1 MKRQCPLGEQMSTNS
16 AVQST
21 ASMFVPVHE
30 HATCLH
36 DVQLYSDDA
45 YLLDSLTTFVGRE
58 IVKGNSAI
66 VIATKE
72 HRDGLAER
80 LARQYPDLC
89 LAVEQGRYIP
99 LDAADTLSKF
109 MVNGTPDPA
118 VFSGLS
124 VALVAGAAAA
134 VRGEH
139 SRVAAYGEMVSLLW
153 AEGEYEAVVRLE
165 QLWNDLGKTHSFALR
180 CGYPLKGFDR
190 KDHSDL
196 FLKICAEHSAVIPDE
211 SFTKLANEKER
222 LRIVASLQQ
231 REQALATEV
240 AEFRTTS
247 AQTAEIQNRNVALIE
262 EVKRRETAEDELRR
276 FTRRLLASRDTEQR
290 RVARELHE
298 NAAQLLA
305 ALAMSL
311 SVLHEE
317 KDALS
322 PRGADAVLRS
332 TSLTQ
337 NVLQEVRK
345 LSHVLH
351 PPTLDEMGLAAA
363 LRWYVEQFAES
374 SGIKAALDAPKTV
387 GRLPRNLEI
396 AAFRIVEESLKNVL
410 SHSRSSSV
418 AVRMTRSRGELLLEV
433 QDKGIGMPSQR
444 DTTALGIVGMR
455 ERTTELGGSLTI
467 NSSGHGT
474 LIYARFPLAQT
485 NR

>member
-1 MKRQCPLGEQMSTNS
+1 
-16 AVQST
+16 
-21 ASMFVPVHE
+21 
-30 HATCLH
+30 
-36 DVQLYSDDA
+36 
-45 YLLDSLTTFVGRE
+45 
-58 IVKGNSAI
+58 
-66 VIATKE
+66 
-72 HRDGLAER
+72 
-80 LARQYPDLC
+80 
-89 LAVEQGRYIP
+89 
-99 LDAADTLSKF
+99 
-109 MVNGTPDPA
+109 
-118 VFSGLS
+118 
-124 VALVAGAAAA
+124 
-134 VRGEH
+134 
-139 SRVAAYGEMVSLLW
+139 
-153 AEGEYEAVVRLE
+153 
-165 QLWNDLGKTHSFALR
+165 
-180 CGYPLKGFDR
+180 LKGFDR

-196 FLKICAEHSAVIPDE
+196 FLKICTEHSAVIPDE
-211 SFTKLANEKER
+211 SFTKLADEKER
-222 LRIVASLQQ
+222 LRTVASLQQ

-240 AEFRTTS
+240 AEFRTMS
-247 AQTAEIQNRNVALIE
+247 AQTVEIQNRNVELIE
-262 EVKRRETAEDELRR
+262 EAKKRETAEDELRR
-276 FTRRLLASRDTEQR
+276 FTRQLLASRDTEQR

-374 SGIKAALDAPKTV
+374 SGIKAALDVPKTV

-410 SHSRSSSV
+410 RHSRSSSV
-418 AVRMTRSRGELLLEV
+418 AVGMTRSRGELLLEV
-433 QDKGIGMPSQR
+433 QDEGIGMPAQR
-444 DTTALGIVGMR
+444 DTPGLGIVGMR
-455 ERTTELGGSLTI
+455 ERATELGGSLTV
-467 NSSGHGT
+467 NSGGHGT
-474 LIYARFPLAQT
+474 LVSARFPLAQP

>member
-1 MKRQCPLGEQMSTNS
+1 MSTS
-16 AVQST
+16 SVVQST
-21 ASMFVPVHE
+21 ASMAVPADD
-30 HATCLH
+30 ATCLH
-36 DVQLYSDDA
+36 DVQLYTDDA

-58 IVKGNSAI
+58 IAQDNSAI

-80 LARQYPDLC
+80 LGRQYPDLC
-89 LAVEQGRYIP
+89 LALEQGRYIA

-109 MVNGTPDPA
+109 MVNGTPDP
-118 VFSGLS
+118 VLFSEVVGATIS
-124 VALVAGAAAA
+124 RAAAA
-134 VRGEH
+134 V
-139 SRVAAYGEMVSLLW
+139 
-153 AEGEYEAVVRLE
+153 
-165 QLWNDLGKTHSFALR
+165 LGKTHSFALR

-196 FLKICAEHSAVIPDE
+196 FLKICTEHSAVIPDE
-211 SFTKLANEKER
+211 SFTRLADEKER
-222 LRIVASLQQ
+222 LRTVASLQQ

-240 AEFRTTS
+240 AEFRTMS
-247 AQTAEIQNRNVALIE
+247 AQAVEIQSRNVELIE
-262 EVKRRETAEDELRR
+262 EVKKRETAEDQLRR
-276 FTRRLLASRDTEQR
+276 FTWRLLASRDREQR

-322 PRGADAVLRS
+322 PRGADAVLHS

-374 SGIKAALDAPKTV
+374 SGIKATLDVPKTV
-387 GRLPRNLEI
+387 GRFPRNLEI

-410 SHSRSSSV
+410 RHSRSSSV
-418 AVRMTRSRGELLLEV
+418 AIRMTRSRAELLLEV
-433 QDKGIGMPSQR
+433 QDEGIGIPSQR
-444 DTTALGIVGMR
+444 DSPELGIVGMR
-455 ERTTELGGSLTI
+455 ERATELGGSLTVD
-467 NSSGHGT
+467 SSGHGT
-474 LIYARFPLAQT
+474 IICARFPLAET
-485 NR
+485 NPIS

>member
-1 MKRQCPLGEQMSTNS
+1 MSTNT
-16 AVQST
+16 VMQST
-21 ASMFVPVHE
+21 VPMPVPAHD

-36 DVQLYSDDA
+36 DLQLYSDDA

-58 IVKGNSAI
+58 IAKGNSAI

-80 LARQYPDLC
+80 LAGQYPDLC
-89 LAVEQGRYIP
+89 LAVEQGRYIA

-109 MVNGTPDPA
+109 MVNGAPDP
-118 VFSGLS
+118 VLFSEVVGPTVS
-124 VALVAGAAAA
+124 RAAAA

-153 AEGEYEAVVRLE
+153 DEGQYEAVVRLE

-190 KDHSDL
+190 KDHSDM
-196 FLKICAEHSAVIPDE
+196 FLKICAEHSDVIPDE
-211 SFTKLANEKER
+211 SFTKLPDEKER
-222 LRIVASLQQ
+222 LRSVASLQQ

-240 AEFRTTS
+240 AEFRAMS
-247 AQTAEIQNRNVALIE
+247 AQTVEIQNRNVELIE
-262 EVKRRETAEDELRR
+262 EVKKRETAEDELRR

-363 LRWYVEQFAES
+363 LRWYVEQFEES
-374 SGIKAALDAPKTV
+374 SGIKAALDLPKTV
-387 GRLPRNLEI
+387 GRLPKNLEI
-396 AAFRIVEESLKNVL
+396 AAFRIVEEALKNVL
-410 SHSRSSSV
+410 RHSRSSSV
-418 AVRMTRSRGELLLEV
+418 AVRMIRSKGELLLEV
-433 QDKGIGMPSQR
+433 QDEGVGMPSQR
-444 DTTALGIVGMR
+444 ETTGLGIVGMR
-455 ERTTELGGSLTI
+455 ERATELGGSLTI
-467 NSSGHGT
+467 NSSGRGT
-474 LIYARFPLAQT
+474 LISAHFPLAQP

>member
-1 MKRQCPLGEQMSTNS
+1 MSTNS
-16 AVQST
+16 VVQST
-21 ASMFVPVHE
+21 APVPVP
-30 HATCLH
+30 ADDAICLH

-58 IVKGNSAI
+58 IAQGNSAI
-66 VIATKE
+66 VIATKQ

-89 LAVEQGRYIP
+89 LAVEQGRYIA
-99 LDAADTLSKF
+99 LDAADTLSTF
-109 MVNGTPDPA
+109 MVNGTPDP
-118 VFSGLS
+118 VLFSEVVGATIS
-124 VALVAGAAAA
+124 RAAAA
-134 VRGEH
+134 VRGGH

-196 FLKICAEHSAVIPDE
+196 FLKICTEHSAVIPDE
-211 SFTKLANEKER
+211 SFTKLADETER
-222 LRIVASLQQ
+222 LRTVASLQQ
-231 REQALATEV
+231 REHALATEV
-240 AEFRTTS
+240 REFRTMS
-247 AQTAEIQNRNVALIE
+247 AQTVEIQNRNVELIE
-262 EVKRRETAEDELRR
+262 EVKKRETAEDELRR
-276 FTRRLLASRDTEQR
+276 FTRQLLASRDTEQR
-290 RVARELHE
+290 RVAR
-298 NAAQLLA
+298 
-305 ALAMSL
+305 
-311 SVLHEE
+311 VLHEE

-332 TSLTQ
+332 TALTQ

-374 SGIKAALDAPKTV
+374 SGIKTALDVPRTA

-410 SHSRSSSV
+410 RHSRSSNV
-418 AVRMTRSRGELLLEV
+418 AIRMTRSKGELLLEV
-433 QDKGIGMPSQR
+433 QDEGIGIPSQP
-444 DTTALGIVGMR
+444 DSPGLGIVGMR
-455 ERTTELGGSLTI
+455 ERATELGGSRIVTS
-467 NSSGHGT
+467 NGHGT
-474 LIYARFPLAQT
+474 VICARFPLGQT